1 MNRITNNSV
10 NINISN
16 NRRCVSDEHGTVY
29 ELDRKLGEGGQGK
42 VYSVK
47 NGRYAIKVLQQANQ
61 SQREG
66 LRRQIKLVRQLD
78 LKGLNIARPIA
89 LLKEPRLGY
98 VMELLTGMEPL
109 SNLIPTPLQFREID
123 NLVEWYLQGGGLGRR
138 LKLLAKCAEIFSK
151 LHAKGLVYGDPSPN
165 NIFVSSSNNSEEV
178 WLIDS
183 DNLRFEDSAIAS
195 RLRTTPYA
203 APEIELGIS
212 GTNTL
217 TDAHAFAVIAFKT
230 LSFVHPLMGDL
241 VENGDPEMIN
251 QAVKG
256 NLPWVDHPNDDCN
269 RPSFG
274 FPRDMVLSPRLQRL
288 CAKIFGEGLTNPQVR
303 PSVNQWVETLHSAAD
318 YMLQCQSCEST
329 FYATSKLCPWCDAPR
344 SSFVQLAISQWEPQY
359 GAVLP
364 ILQALA
370 LQVNQP
376 IELTRRITR
385 GWVENQQEQAC
396 IRLEAKQESTG
407 FHVIVQSLDDKSY
420 WLTSDGREKLEVEFG
435 DRPKR
440 FPIDPQRFG
449 AWFLHFGALDRPH
462 RVAKFNLVM
471 GGVS

>member
-1 MNRITNNSV
+1 MNNHANTNTKNNKKYIT
-10 NINISN
+10 
-16 NRRCVSDEHGTVY
+16 DEHGTVY

-61 SQREG
+61 SQREE

-78 LKGLNIARPIA
+78 LTGLNIARPIA

-109 SNLIPTPLQFREID
+109 SNLIPTPLQFKEID

-138 LKLLAKCAEIFSK
+138 LRLLAKCAEIFSK

-165 NIFVSSSNNSEEV
+165 NIFISSSNNSDEV

-183 DNLRFEDSAIAS
+183 DNLRSEDAAIAS

-241 VENGDPEMIN
+241 VENGDPRMID
-251 QAVKG
+251 QSVQGK
-256 NLPWVDHPNDDCN
+256 LPWIDAPDDDRN
-269 RPSFG
+269 RSSYG

-288 CAKIFGEGLTNPQVR
+288 CAKTFCEGLTNSRAR

-318 YMLQCQSCEST
+318 YILHCQHCEST
-329 FYATSKLCPWCDAPR
+329 FYATSKQCPWCGAPR
-344 SSFVQLAISQWEPQY
+344 SAFVQLAISQWEPEY
-359 GAVLP
+359 GAMPP
-364 ILQALA
+364 ILQAIA
-370 LQVNQP
+370 LQINQP

-385 GWVENQQEQAC
+385 GWVENQQDQAC
-396 IRLEAKQESTG
+396 IKLEAKQEPTG
-407 FHVIVQSLDDKSY
+407 IHITVQSVDGRSY
-420 WLTSDGREKLEVEFG
+420 WLTSDGREKLEVEIG

-440 FPIDPQRFG
+440 FPIDQQRFG
-449 AWFLHFGALDRPH
+449 SWFLHFGALDRPH

>member
-1 MNRITNNSV
+1 MN

-16 NRRCVSDEHGTVY
+16 NRKCVTDEHGTVY
-29 ELDRKLGEGGQGK
+29 ELDLKLGEGGQGR

-123 NLVEWYLQGGGLGRR
+123 NLVEWYLQGGGLDRR
-138 LKLLAKCAEIFSK
+138 LRLLAKCAEIFSK
-151 LHAKGLVYGDPSPN
+151 LHSKGLVYGDPSPN
-165 NIFVSSSNNSEEV
+165 NIFISSSNNSEEV

-183 DNLRFEDSAIAS
+183 DNLRSEDSSIAS

-212 GTNTL
+212 GANTL

-230 LSFVHPLMGDL
+230 LSFVHPLMGDF
-241 VENGDPEMIN
+241 VENGEPEMIN
-251 QAVKG
+251 QAVQGK
-256 NLPWVDHPNDDCN
+256 LTWVDAPNDDRN
-269 RPSFG
+269 RSSFG

-288 CAKIFGEGLTNPQVR
+288 CAKT
-303 PSVNQWVETLHSAAD
+303 
-318 YMLQCQSCEST
+318 
-329 FYATSKLCPWCDAPR
+329 
-344 SSFVQLAISQWEPQY
+344 
-359 GAVLP
+359 
-364 ILQALA
+364 
-370 LQVNQP
+370 
-376 IELTRRITR
+376 
-385 GWVENQQEQAC
+385 
-396 IRLEAKQESTG
+396 
-407 FHVIVQSLDDKSY
+407 
-420 WLTSDGREKLEVEFG
+420 
-435 DRPKR
+435 
-440 FPIDPQRFG
+440 
-449 AWFLHFGALDRPH
+449 
-462 RVAKFNLVM
+462 
-471 GGVS
+471 